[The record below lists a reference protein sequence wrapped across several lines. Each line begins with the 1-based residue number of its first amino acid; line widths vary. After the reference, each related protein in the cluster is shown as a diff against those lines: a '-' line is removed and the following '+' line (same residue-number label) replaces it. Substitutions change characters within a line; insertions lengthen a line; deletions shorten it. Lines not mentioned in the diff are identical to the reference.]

1 MKNTLILSAERLK
14 NITNIASGYISK
26 DQALLEDF
34 ISVYYRNVA
43 GRLAGLESDTDLAG
57 MALHHFVLLKS
68 YQDNQPALRLFNP
81 SVEEHHFHSGRSVL
95 QLVAFNRRVYG
106 FLRYP

>member
-43 GRLAGLESDTDLAG
+43 GRLAGL
-57 MALHHFVLLKS
+57 
-68 YQDNQPALRLFNP
+68 
-81 SVEEHHFHSGRSVL
+81 
-95 QLVAFNRRVYG
+95 
-106 FLRYP
+106 